1 MNELERAA
9 RVSPVTSVTDTEPQ
23 LHMARLR
30 GYRLA
35 RVREQLVRHE
45 YGACLLFNP
54 INIRYATG
62 FRSYAIFQM
71 HIPYQY
77 LFVAADGP
85 VVLFAGDRGL
95 HLAEGL
101 ETIDEC
107 RPALPLNFMVGGPR
121 LEEWLSG
128 VRDQVLELMRGH
140 GGGSRRLALERTDL
154 RLARALADAGLDVF
168 DANEPLER
176 ARTIKSPEEIL
187 CMNASIA
194 VAECAMAR
202 MRAALEPGMTEQ
214 ALWSILHQTNAELG
228 GEWIETRL
236 LSSGDRANPWQR
248 EVSARVIRPGELVAF
263 DTDMVGPFGYCAD
276 ISRTYRCG
284 PGEPTAVQRELY
296 RLAHE
301 EVHHNMALVKA
312 GVSLRELTGRLWRP
326 PAQFHDHRYDI
337 AMHGIGMCD
346 EYPCVFYPAD
356 FEHQGYDAELEV
368 GMTLCVESFI
378 GSSQG
383 GEGVK
388 LEQMVLVTEG
398 GHELLSRF
406 PFEQELL
413 R

>member
-1 MNELERAA
+1 
-9 RVSPVTSVTDTEPQ
+9 
-23 LHMARLR
+23 
-30 GYRLA
+30 
-35 RVREQLVRHE
+35 
-45 YGACLLFNP
+45 
-54 INIRYATG
+54 
-62 FRSYAIFQM
+62 
-71 HIPYQY
+71 
-77 LFVAADGP
+77 
-85 VVLFAGDRGL
+85 
-95 HLAEGL
+95 
-101 ETIDEC
+101 
-107 RPALPLNFMVGGPR
+107 
-121 LEEWLSG
+121 
-128 VRDQVLELMRGH
+128 
-140 GGGSRRLALERTDL
+140 
-154 RLARALADAGLDVF
+154 
-168 DANEPLER
+168 
-176 ARTIKSPEEIL
+176 
-187 CMNASIA
+187 
-194 VAECAMAR
+194 MAR